1 MGKLGEQETKVN
13 SVDVLSSDE
22 SGDEEKKETE
32 DFIPLPTI
40 DVPKKKRTL
49 SEKQREALQRGRE
62 KRLQMAKDR
71 KNKTIQ
77 QPQQAS
83 EEEEEKKVEVLLDKY
98 LGRQMKK
105 AAEAERKR
113 RSLPVEDLSENDQY
127 YDSDENIPSQ
137 VPVLKRQKAYVVE
150 SKKLKQPPQSCM
162 FL

>member
-1 MGKLGEQETKVN
+1 MGKLGEQETKVD

-32 DFIPLPTI
+32 DFIPLPPL

-77 QPQQAS
+77 QPQQS
-83 EEEEEKKVEVLLDKY
+83 SLKK
-98 LGRQMKK
+98 
-105 AAEAERKR
+105 RKR
-113 RSLPVEDLSENDQY
+113 
-127 YDSDENIPSQ
+127 
-137 VPVLKRQKAYVVE
+137 K
-150 SKKLKQPPQSCM
+150 
-162 FL
+162 